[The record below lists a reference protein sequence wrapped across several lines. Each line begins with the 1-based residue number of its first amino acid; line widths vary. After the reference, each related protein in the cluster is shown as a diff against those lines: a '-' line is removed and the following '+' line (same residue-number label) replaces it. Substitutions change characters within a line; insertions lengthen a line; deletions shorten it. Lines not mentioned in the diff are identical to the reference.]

1 MISVIIPSYNR
12 AKTIGRSIESVLN
25 QTYKEIEVIIVDDCS
40 TDDTREIVEG
50 YEDERIKYVRNEK
63 NLGACQSRN
72 KGIRFAQ
79 GEYIAFQD
87 SDDSWR
93 DTKLEVQLE
102 YLNKYQ
108 ADVCFCKFQKHGYP
122 EVEGEIVPDI
132 EGGLISYEQLV
143 RQSLVGTPTILA
155 KASVLKEV
163 MFDASLK
170 RLQDY
175 DWVITAGREYKFCL
189 VDKVLADAY
198 LQNDS
203 LTVSSNYLT
212 AITTLLRK
220 YEKDPI
226 GFNVALP
233 VMLNKQ
239 ANIRTYN
246 GERVYTQYWKAYK
259 LSKRREYLVKSIL
272 SFCGVLKFVFKIK
285 KIRY

>member
-1 MISVIIPSYNR
+1 M
-12 AKTIGRSIESVLN
+12 
-25 QTYKEIEVIIVDDCS
+25 
-40 TDDTREIVEG
+40 
-50 YEDERIKYVRNEK
+50 
-63 NLGACQSRN
+63 
-72 KGIRFAQ
+72 
-79 GEYIAFQD
+79 
-87 SDDSWR
+87 
-93 DTKLEVQLE
+93 
-102 YLNKYQ
+102 
-108 ADVCFCKFQKHGYP
+108 
-122 EVEGEIVPDI
+122 
-132 EGGLISYEQLV
+132 
-143 RQSLVGTPTILA
+143 
-155 KASVLKEV
+155 
-163 MFDASLK
+163 
-170 RLQDY
+170 
-175 DWVITAGREYKFCL
+175 
-189 VDKVLADAY
+189 LADAY